1 MRPTSVLTRE
11 SAAPDPL
18 PLALGAPGQLA
29 GLAAERLALRLGFAR
44 GGEREGAARL
54 LRGDRPRDLERVLG
68 AVARALVGA
77 GAAEGVVAADP
88 GVEDVR
94 VRVAR
99 AAVVAG
105 HRVVDPH
112 LLHALRV
119 R

>member
-54 LRGDRPRDLERVLG
+54 LRRDRARDLEGVLG
-68 AVARALVGA
+68 AIARALVGPR
-77 GAAEGVVAADP
+77 AAEGVVAADLGIQDV
-88 GVEDVR
+88 GVG
-94 VRVAR
+94 VAR

-105 HRVVDPH
+105 DR
-112 LLHALRV
+112 
-119 R
+119 